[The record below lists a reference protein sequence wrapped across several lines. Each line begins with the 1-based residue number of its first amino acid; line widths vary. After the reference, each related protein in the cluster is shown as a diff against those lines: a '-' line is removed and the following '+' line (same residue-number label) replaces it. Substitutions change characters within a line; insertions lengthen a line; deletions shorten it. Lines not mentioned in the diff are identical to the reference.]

1 MKSIKV
7 ISRKLRSRFDDK
19 QTVTNPI
26 VALQGLGNGVVNV
39 PNQAGMVYIRV
50 GNEQNYGTAF
60 NNRTPH
66 TDNLSVLV
74 GYDPVTDPDRRLF
87 QVLSISQTA
96 YVDAGNQPIPFV
108 GPHGHTHEWGGGDDT
123 YIEWRRL
130 MNLRVGRPSLY
141 TVTVD
146 PGTAIIAG
154 AYQYI
159 PSTIVDLTADHGAL
173 VGTQAQY
180 FLIYLDNAGVI
191 QHLGGAIKASIAA
204 LAISDIPLLP
214 GNGNLALAAVRL
226 HANAPNY
233 IGDSPTDPD
242 IWDLRYPQS
251 STWSVGNAWSL
262 LGNSGT
268 VAATNFMGTTDNVDI
283 VFRRNSTEWMRID
296 TATAGTP
303 RVRIGMTGNPA
314 GLTTYSGLSLY
325 GDNASNSELH
335 IIATGN
341 GIYPTLS
348 SWRSKG
354 SVAGGLTAVVT
365 DDYLFSFSGK
375 GHDGTA
381 WSASQ
386 VAMRFLANGNWA
398 VGDHPTRIAF
408 YTTPAGST
416 TIDEHARLSRGDFRV
431 LYNSTNYVAIQ
442 PASTCGILTWSP
454 EISGT
459 VIVRSATPN
468 IVGGAFGATPGNARG
483 QYSVDFQLHR
493 NLATQ
498 VASGS
503 SSGIMSGYNCTASGD
518 YAFIGGGDTCVVS
531 GSYSAAIGGNDNTV
545 SGNWAVTLGGRN
557 NTSQGNYSYTSGRRA
572 KTGANDGVFLFSDST
587 DADFNGAAANEFAIR
602 ARGGFRH
609 AYDDNNY
616 WKASISSAG
625 VCTFST
631 LPAGAGFVFTP
642 SVTISTLTATGIV
655 YAGTAGLLSSST
667 NATLD
672 SSGNGVFAGILRTS
686 NTTAATT
693 LTDGALRTAG
703 GLSVGANIVMSG
715 FFRQITTNS
724 YAGNSVFD
732 CYNVSATGYGVY
744 IQGGTTG
751 KYSLSVNDYTGAA
764 RMVVTDGVVVGA
776 PTGGDKGIG
785 SINAVTVYKNGT
797 ALDFVFEP
805 GYNMLS
811 IDEMRQYYERNKC
824 LPTLKTNDV
833 HEEGSTNMGA
843 LTDRLWET
851 VEVQARYIA
860 ELHQRLERLER
871 L

>member
-159 PSTIVDLTADHGAL
+159 PSTIVDLTADHAAL

-191 QHLGGAIKASIAA
+191 QHLGGAIKASIAT

-233 IGDSPTDPD
+233 IGDSPTDLD

-268 VAATNFMGTTDNVDI
+268 VAATNFMGTTDNVDV
-283 VFRRNSTEWMRID
+283 VFRRNATEWMRID

-381 WSASQ
+381 WSSSQ

-431 LYNSTNYVAIQ
+431 LYNSTNYFDVVV
-442 PASTCGILTWSP
+442 STTGVMFKT
-454 EISGT
+454 
-459 VIVRSATPN
+459 N
-468 IVGGAFGATPGNARG
+468 GAEHGWLGLPFANLDGLARG
-483 QYSVDFQLHR
+483 EGAVDWQGYR
-493 NLATQ
+493 TVNTQ
-498 VASGS
+498 VASGIYTVI
-503 SSGIMSGYNCTASGD
+503 SGGYNNTASANASAVMSGHDNLASGQLSVILGGYSHTASGLG
-518 YAFIGGGDTCVVS
+518 ASI
-531 GSYSAAIGGNDNTV
+531 
-545 SGNWAVTLGGRN
+545 LGGYS
-557 NTSQGNYSYTSGRRA
+557 NTAAGDYSVACGRRA
-572 KTGANDGVFLFSDST
+572 IIAEAHDGTFLFADQT
-587 DADFNGAAANEFAIR
+587 DADFNSSATNEFAIR

-609 AYDDNNY
+609 AYNDSNY
-616 WKASISSAG
+616 WKASISAAG

-631 LPAGAGFVFTP
+631 LPVGAGFVFTP
-642 SVTISTLTATGIV
+642 LVT
-655 YAGTAGLLSSST
+655 LSSGASASAST
-667 NATLD
+667 FISA
-672 SSGNGVFAGILRTS
+672 
-686 NTTAATT
+686 
-693 LTDGALRTAG
+693 LTDGSAGGFQAGTTSDVVLYRGAANTWQTPDRLFIGGDSTLATTFFIQHTRTNLSSIFSHYNDAAYSVSNGVTWAKTLNTSTTSRTA
-703 GLSVGANIVMSG
+703 
-715 FFRQITTNS
+715 FQIATN
-724 YAGNSVFD
+724 FD
-732 CYNVSATGYGVY
+732 N
-744 IQGGTTG
+744 
-751 KYSLSVNDYTGAA
+751 
-764 RMVVTDGVVVGA
+764 VTDATRNSNVVISLAAAGTFGA
-776 PTGGDKGIG
+776 TLTLNGR
-785 SINAVTVYKNGT
+785 AVTVAGAFGCNGAT
-797 ALDFVFEP
+797 AQTAYAS
-805 GYNMLS
+805 G
-811 IDEMRQYYERNKC
+811 
-824 LPTLKTNDV
+824 
-833 HEEGSTNMGA
+833 GA
-843 LTDRLWET
+843 LAAYGAGANGLDSG
-851 VEVQARYIA
+851 ANMA
-860 ELHQRLERLER
+860 ALHALVVAMRAALVANGIMS
-871 L
+871 